1 MPEELFV
8 LIMLLFM
15 MVTTVTLTGMVL
27 RHRRKSKEA
36 STGSR
41 GGESSLTTSELE
53 RLMRRAVE
61 EGTAPLADKIED
73 LELEL
78 ARATKALPAAA
89 TSERISFDDELEEE
103 AERVD
108 TTAIPSATKVR

>member
-1 MPEELFV
+1 MPEEFFV

-27 RHRRKSKEA
+27 RHRRQSKEVSA
-36 STGSR
+36 GSR
-41 GGESSLTTSELE
+41 GGDSSLTTSELE

-61 EGTAPLADKIED
+61 EGTAPLVDKIEE

-78 ARATKALPAAA
+78 ARTTKALPAAA
-89 TSERISFDDELEEE
+89 TSERISFDDELDE
-103 AERVD
+103 AAEHVE